1 MKTGVNDLRFLFND
15 IFINMENSEIVL
27 SLVKIQVQ
35 FRFMHWQTTSFSQ
48 HKAYGEIYES
58 LDENIDDFVEAC
70 MGKHGRPKFLG
81 GYTIDG
87 EDLEEIE
94 LGEFLTQ
101 VEGFLISFTEI
112 YDPQADSDLLNI
124 RDEMLSSLNKL
135 RYLLTLN

>member
-1 MKTGVNDLRFLFND
+1 VTSVFLYYS
-15 IFINMENSEIVL
+15 IFINMEYSEIVL
-27 SLVKIQVQ
+27 ALVKIQVQ

-58 LDENIDDFVEAC
+58 LDENIDEFVEAC
-70 MGKHGRPKFLG
+70 MGKHGRPKFSG
-81 GYTIDG
+81 GYNIEG

-94 LGEFLTQ
+94 LGELLAQ
-101 VEGFLISFTEI
+101 VEGFLLSFNEI
-112 YDPQADSDLLNI
+112 YDQQVDSDLLNI

>member
-1 MKTGVNDLRFLFND
+1 
-15 IFINMENSEIVL
+15 MENSEIIL
-27 SLVKIQVQ
+27 ALVKIQVQ

-70 MGKHGRPKFLG
+70 MGKHGRPKFSG
-81 GYTIDG
+81 GYSIEG

-94 LGEFLTQ
+94 LGQFLTQ
-101 VEGFLISFTEI
+101 VEAFLISFTEI

-124 RDEMLSSLNKL
+124 RDEMLASLNTL